1 MSEEKVVRV
10 SDVMKPHFDIIDGKL
25 TVADALKTMKHVE
38 TKTLIVDKRHDDDE
52 YGMVLLSDIAK
63 HVLAVDR
70 SPERVNVYEIMTKPV
85 MTVRPNMDI
94 RYCARLFDKFGLS
107 RAPVLKHGRVVGI
120 VSFTDMV
127 LRGFFSISNEK

>member
-10 SDVMKPHFDIIDGKL
+10 SDVMKSRFDLIDGKV
-25 TVADALKTMKHVE
+25 TVADALKRMKHVE
-38 TKTLIVDKRHDDDE
+38 TKTLIVDKRHDNDE

-70 SPERVNVYEIMTKPV
+70 SPDRVNVYEIMSKPV
-85 MTVRPNMDI
+85 ITVQPDMDI
-94 RYCARLFDKFGLS
+94 RYCARLFDRFGLS